1 MVAVLDDESLDE
13 SFQSIWKA
21 GARKD
26 TDVPAT
32 GKKPK
37 VSTGHFGFILKGYSP
52 DLIN

>member
-37 VSTGHFGFILKGYSP
+37 VSFSMVNLLAKDFT
-52 DLIN
+52 